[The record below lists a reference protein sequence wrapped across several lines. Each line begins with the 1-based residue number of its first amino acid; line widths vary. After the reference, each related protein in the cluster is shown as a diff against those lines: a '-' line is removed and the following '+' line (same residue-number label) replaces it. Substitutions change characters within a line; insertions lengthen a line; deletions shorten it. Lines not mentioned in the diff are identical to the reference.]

1 MNQTNH
7 YDVIVLGAGAAGLMC
22 ALTAGHGGK
31 RVLVLEKSN
40 KPGKKILMSGGGRC
54 NFTNIHTSADNFLSA
69 NPHFC
74 KSALKRYTPW
84 HFIEMVNQH
93 EIPYHEKELGQ
104 LFCDR
109 SSKDIVNMLLDEC
122 ADAQVSIRLD
132 VEVLDSSLD
141 QPVQIDT
148 NQGTFNAE
156 NLVIATGGLSI
167 PKMGGSGFGY
177 ELAERLGLQVR
188 AKRAGLVPFVFTDT
202 HKALFSALSGAS
214 IEVEVCSPETSKAPS
229 FRHQMLFTHR
239 GLSGPSMLQISSYW
253 DLGQTLKINL
263 IPEVDDV
270 ASDLTN
276 YKLLSPQKN
285 VAQWLCQ
292 YWPNKVALAFI
303 EYLFAEFEQK
313 TLQDLSKEEI
323 KTIANS
329 LSCWQLKPS
338 GTEGYRTAEVTLGGV
353 DTQHLSSKNLSLIGH
368 PHLYFIGEVV
378 DVTGHLGGH
387 NFQWAWASGYAA
399 AQDLI
404 AK

>member
-1 MNQTNH
+1 MNQANH
-7 YDVIVLGAGAAGLMC
+7 YDVIVLGAGAAGLLC

-54 NFTNIHTSADNFLSA
+54 NFTNIHTSAENFLSA

-93 EIPYHEKELGQ
+93 DIPYHEKELGQ

-122 ADAQVSIRLD
+122 ADAHVSIRLD
-132 VEVLDSSLD
+132 VEVLDSTLD
-141 QPVQIDT
+141 LPVQVKT
-148 NQGTFNAE
+148 SQGTFSAE

-177 ELAERLGLQVR
+177 ELAERLGLQIR
-188 AKRAGLVPFVFTDT
+188 AQRAGLVPFVFTDA

-214 IEVEVCSPETSKAPS
+214 IEVEVCSPETSQAPS

-263 IPEVDDV
+263 MPEVDDV
-270 ASDLTN
+270 TLDLTN
-276 YKLLSPQKN
+276 YKLSSPQKKL
-285 VAQWLCQ
+285 AQWLCQ
-292 YWPNKVALAFI
+292 YWPNKVAVAFI
-303 EYLFAEFEQK
+303 EYLLAEFKEK

-323 KTIANS
+323 KKIANS

-338 GTEGYRTAEVTLGGV
+338 GTEGYRTSVFRT
-353 DTQHLSSKNLSLIGH
+353 HIFIKLIIICF
-368 PHLYFIGEVV
+368 LNVCNSRRNAYCC
-378 DVTGHLGGH
+378 
-387 NFQWAWASGYAA
+387 Q
-399 AQDLI
+399 
-404 AK
+404 